1 MAGVLQDV
9 SRDGVR
15 NWPRVALSPEERRY
29 LSRAIALARRGLGRT
44 SPNPAVGA
52 VLVRDGQVVGE
63 GYHQRAGGPHAEVV
77 SLRQAGEAAR
87 GATLYV
93 TLEPCA
99 HWGRTPP
106 CADAL
111 IEAGVR
117 RVVACTID
125 PNPKVNGLGFS
136 RLASAGVQVELAD
149 GRYREQARRLNAPY
163 EKYVTTGLPY
173 VTLKVAM
180 SLDGKIATTTRDAR
194 WISSEASRAMAHRL
208 RARHDAVM
216 VGVGTVLADDPLLT
230 ARPPGRRPPRQ
241 PLRVVVDSHARTPV
255 DARLIRSASPEAP
268 VLVAITDLAPA
279 DRVESLRAAGAEVA
293 VLPAGSDGRVDLPA
307 LLQYL
312 SAREVTSVLVEGGG
326 VLLASLVDAELA
338 DAMIVFLAPK
348 ILGGKGAPSP
358 VDGAGVDRVAGAW
371 RIARWRVRRVPGS
384 GSPPDMVI
392 EALFAAAAERL
403 ERP

>member
-1 MAGVLQDV
+1 M
-9 SRDGVR
+9 
-15 NWPRVALSPEERRY
+15 PSPEEGRY

-77 SLRQAGEAAR
+77 ALRRAGEAAR

-111 IEAGVR
+111 IQAGVR

-125 PNPKVNGLGFS
+125 PNPRVNGQGFA
-136 RLASAGVQVELAD
+136 RLAAAGVAVALA
-149 GRYREQARRLNAPY
+149 GGTYRQRVRQLNAAY
-163 EKYVTTGLPY
+163 EKYITTGLPY
-173 VTLKVAM
+173 VTLKVAV
-180 SLDGKIATTTRDAR
+180 SLDGKIATATRDAR

-216 VGVGTVLADDPLLT
+216 VGIGTVLADDPLLT
-230 ARPPGRRPPRQ
+230 ARPAGRSSFRRQ

-255 DARLIRSASPEAP
+255 DSRLVRSASPDAP
-268 VLVAITDLAPA
+268 VLVAVTDRAPA
-279 DRVESLRAAGAEVA
+279 PRVEALRAAGAEVV
-293 VLPAGSDGRVDLPA
+293 VLPAAPDGRVDLTA
-307 LLQYL
+307 LLRHL
-312 SAREVTSVLVEGGG
+312 GGREVTSVLVEGGG
-326 VLLASLVDAELA
+326 ELVASLVEAQLA
-338 DAMIVFLAPK
+338 DAMVVFLAPK
-348 ILGGKGAPSP
+348 ILGGKEAPSP
-358 VDGAGVDRVAGAW
+358 VGGAGVARVADAW
-371 RIARWRVRRVPGS
+371 GVARWQVRQVPGS
-384 GSPPDMVI
+384 GSPPDIVI
-392 EALFAAAAERL
+392 EALFPAAARRL